1 MEGTIAQRD
10 ASLQKKEERIKE
22 LKLSV
27 ALLQQELK
35 LKAQSVDRLQ
45 ASTAP
50 PNHQVLQD
58 TVQIKPDNS
67 NSTSLAQG
75 LDLGRYESMRDRKAP
90 DLVST
95 KLQSLS
101 MTGASAPS
109 SQQQTKRPVLGDSNA
124 VAVQG
129 ASSVDVLNI

>member
-10 ASLQKKEERIKE
+10 ASLLKKEERIKE

-27 ALLQQELK
+27 ALLQQELR
-35 LKAQSVDRLQ
+35 LKTQSVDRLQ
-45 ASTAP
+45 ASKAL

-67 NSTSLAQG
+67 ISMAQG
-75 LDLGRYESMRDRKAP
+75 LDLGRYECVRDRRDRRAP
-90 DLVST
+90 DLMST

-101 MTGASAPS
+101 VTDASAPS

-124 VAVQG
+124 VQG
-129 ASSVDVLNI
+129 TSTVAVLNI